1 MVMVTKKGKERCPY
15 RVKLCVT
22 CGECSHCGCTHDGYS
37 VEVKLY
43 RSVGGKQA
51 TSSSTGIKRQSTT
64 VCLDYCENDSASVSE
79 METLVKTRR
88 RNGIKRQSTT
98 VCLDYC
104 ENDSASVSEMETLV
118 KTTRRNGND
127 APSSAITVPR
137 SSVRSTI
144 SETLTNGWNTRK
156 SIQLIRD
163 FFGLPKNATRNFPN
177 AKKRDGAAS
186 FNDVQRGIRVV
197 AFVTS
202 IL

>member
-79 METLVKTRR
+79 METLVKT
-88 RNGIKRQSTT
+88 
-98 VCLDYC
+98 
-104 ENDSASVSEMETLV
+104 
-118 KTTRRNGND
+118 TRRNGND
-127 APSSAITVPR
+127 APSSAITASR
-137 SSVRSTI
+137 SSVRSAI
-144 SETLTNGWNTRK
+144 SETLTNGSNTRK

-163 FFGLPKNATRNFPN
+163 FFSLPKYATRNFPN
-177 AKKRDGAAS
+177 AKECHEATS